1 MNMFKLAAYDYGKTW
16 LHVYL
21 NSKYFFCDSLLK
33 ERISIFYPTWR
44 HLHTISY
51 LFGVLFKGIETISD
65 VRDALA
71 KKLHIARIHIF
82 VVNNEEGKIL
92 KDNTGI
98 AKLIDRPFEVMIA
111 NQNRTLVSGCC
122 KMSCGHFTR
131 KNSIQFFMLWRFW
144 KRTV

>member
-1 MNMFKLAAYDYGKTW
+1 M
-16 LHVYL
+16 
-21 NSKYFFCDSLLK
+21 
-33 ERISIFYPTWR
+33 
-44 HLHTISY
+44 
-51 LFGVLFKGIETISD
+51 FKGIETISD

-131 KNSIQFFMLWRFW
+131 KNLINFVYVIKILEKNCMMC
-144 KRTV
+144 VYII

>member
-1 MNMFKLAAYDYGKTW
+1 M
-16 LHVYL
+16 
-21 NSKYFFCDSLLK
+21 
-33 ERISIFYPTWR
+33 
-44 HLHTISY
+44 HTISY

-131 KNSIQFFMLWRFW
+131 KNSIQFNFLCYEDFEKELYNMCLHHIKLIF
-144 KRTV
+144 

>member
-1 MNMFKLAAYDYGKTW
+1 M
-16 LHVYL
+16 
-21 NSKYFFCDSLLK
+21 
-33 ERISIFYPTWR
+33 
-44 HLHTISY
+44 HTISY

-71 KKLHIARIHIF
+71 KKVHIARKHIF
-82 VVNNEEGKIL
+82 VVNKEEGKIL

-131 KNSIQFFMLWRFW
+131 KFLCYEDFEKELYDMCLHNIKLIFEFW
-144 KRTV
+144 KRFRVKHFNFIL